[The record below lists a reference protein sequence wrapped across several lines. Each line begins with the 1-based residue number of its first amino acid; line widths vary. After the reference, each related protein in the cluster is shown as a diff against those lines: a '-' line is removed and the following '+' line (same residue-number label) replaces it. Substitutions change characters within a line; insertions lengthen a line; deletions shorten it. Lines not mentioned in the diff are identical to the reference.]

1 MNRNNNLNYIIL
13 GFALLYPGIS
23 NAQNFK
29 YEAALEPVAEEK
41 FYSIPLK
48 PELLAKL
55 KEDRSDIR
63 VFDETNKEEIPY
75 VLHQEQGGFNLSY
88 FKEYPIIE
96 NKSVPKRYTQLI
108 IQNKAKTAI
117 DNFCIISKNSDVYKT
132 AKLSGS
138 QDQKTWFVIKDDY
151 FLGSLYSESSVQSEL
166 TINFPLSDYPYFKL
180 EISDSLNE
188 PLYIQKTGY
197 YAMRKVES
205 LYDAL
210 PKPLIT
216 QSDSTHLKQ
225 SFIRIKFTEPYPIH
239 KFSLVFSGPKFY
251 NRSVSFY
258 QVTRMA
264 DGTESLE
271 NSQNFRVFSNAE
283 NTLHVNELRAKEYLL
298 IIDNQ
303 DNKAL
308 KLDAFLG
315 YGLKTDLRAPLKPQT
330 QYSLKFGDPK
340 TNAPV
345 YDLEYFKDSIPAQ
358 PKEIAVLE
366 IKSRPET
373 TLEYAPPAQQWFKN
387 KLWIWLSLGLVAIL
401 MAYISFKM
409 IKDLD
414 KRKDT
419 EQLH

>member
-1 MNRNNNLNYIIL
+1 MNRNNNLNYILL
-13 GFALLYPGIS
+13 GFALLYAGIS

-29 YEAALEPVAEEK
+29 YEAALEPVAEEQ
-41 FYSIPLK
+41 FYSIPLR

-63 VFDETNKEEIPY
+63 VFDETHKEEIPY
-75 VLHQEQGGFNLSY
+75 VLHQEQGGFNLNY
-88 FKEYPIIE
+88 FQEYPIVE

-108 IQNKAKTAI
+108 IQNRSKTAI

-138 QDQKTWFVIKDDY
+138 QDQKSWFVIKDDY
-151 FLGSLYSESSVQSEL
+151 FLGSLYSENSIQSQL

-188 PLYIQKTGY
+188 PLYIQKIGC
-197 YAMRKVES
+197 YAIRKVES

-216 QSDSTHLKQ
+216 QSDSAHLKQ

-251 NRSVSFY
+251 NRSACIYRVN
-258 QVTRMA
+258 TTN
-264 DGTESLE
+264 DGKENTEIIYA
-271 NSQNFRVFSNAE
+271 FRVFSNGE
-283 NTLHVNELRAKEYLL
+283 NILYINEHPSQEYLL
-298 IIDNQ
+298 VIDNQ

-414 KRKDT
+414 KRKDA
-419 EQLH
+419 EQLQ

>member
-1 MNRNNNLNYIIL
+1 MNRNNNLNYILL
-13 GFALLYPGIS
+13 GFALLCTGIC

-29 YEAALEPVAEEK
+29 YEAALEPVAEEQ

-63 VFDETNKEEIPY
+63 VFDETHKEEIPY

-88 FKEYPIIE
+88 FQEHPIVE
-96 NKSVPKRYTQLI
+96 KKSVPKRYTQLI
-108 IQNKAKTAI
+108 IQNRSKTAI

-138 QDQKTWFVIKDDY
+138 QDQQTWFVIKDDY
-151 FLGSLYSESSVQSEL
+151 FLGSLYSENSIQSER

-188 PLYIQKTGY
+188 PLYIQKIGC

-210 PKPLIT
+210 PKPLIV
-216 QSDSTHLKQ
+216 QSDSAHLKQ

-239 KFSLVFSGPKFY
+239 KFSLAFSGPKFY
-251 NRSVSFY
+251 NRSASFY

-264 DGTESLE
+264 NGTESLE
-271 NSQNFRVFSNAE
+271 NIQNFRVFSNAE

-298 IIDNQ
+298 VIDNQ
-303 DNKAL
+303 DNKSL
-308 KLDAFLG
+308 TLDAFLG
-315 YGLKTDLRAPLKPQT
+315 YGLKTDLRASLKPQT
-330 QYSLKFGDPK
+330 QYNLKFGDLK

-345 YDLEYFKDSIPAQ
+345 YDLEYFKDSIPVQ

-366 IKSRPET
+366 IKSSPET
-373 TLEYAPPAQQWFKN
+373 TLKYAPPAQQWFKN

-414 KRKDT
+414 KRKDA
-419 EQLH
+419 EQL